1 MDFFAALIGF
11 LLLSPV
17 FLILA
22 LLLTINNKGTPFFVQ
37 RRPGKN
43 EKIFKIIKFKTMT
56 DAKDAQG
63 KLLPDADRLT
73 GLGRTVRSLS
83 LDEIP
88 QLLNVIK
95 GDMSLIGP
103 RPLLP
108 EYLSLYSDFQRK
120 RHQVRPG
127 ITGYAQVNGRNTI
140 TWEKKFE
147 LDAYYVEKINFAL
160 DLSILLKTIQKV
172 FLRSDINS
180 SEAATATRF
189 KGSEEV

>member
-63 KLLPDADRLT
+63 KLLPDADRL
-73 GLGRTVRSLS
+73 LG
-83 LDEIP
+83 
-88 QLLNVIK
+88 
-95 GDMSLIGP
+95 
-103 RPLLP
+103 
-108 EYLSLYSDFQRK
+108 
-120 RHQVRPG
+120 
-127 ITGYAQVNGRNTI
+127 
-140 TWEKKFE
+140 
-147 LDAYYVEKINFAL
+147 
-160 DLSILLKTIQKV
+160 
-172 FLRSDINS
+172 
-180 SEAATATRF
+180 
-189 KGSEEV
+189 